1 MKCQL
6 NLDMIS
12 FLMNLIYLVNICSHR
27 YFGNLIRS
35 QSGFYRWESKGFCDT
50 VSEFRVSLVEVFNGS
65 FQNRATDSFHGAC
78 SVGNSVLFHGLTHN
92 PSEKDT
98 RLRKIAIRVVW
109 LVSSNKSGYSVGRV
123 AGFFVESKG
132 VIAII
137 EGVWLIIWS

>member
-1 MKCQL
+1 M
-6 NLDMIS
+6 
-12 FLMNLIYLVNICSHR
+12 
-27 YFGNLIRS
+27 
-35 QSGFYRWESKGFCDT
+35 
-50 VSEFRVSLVEVFNGS
+50 EVFNGS
-65 FQNRATDSFHGAC
+65 FQNRTTDSFHGAC